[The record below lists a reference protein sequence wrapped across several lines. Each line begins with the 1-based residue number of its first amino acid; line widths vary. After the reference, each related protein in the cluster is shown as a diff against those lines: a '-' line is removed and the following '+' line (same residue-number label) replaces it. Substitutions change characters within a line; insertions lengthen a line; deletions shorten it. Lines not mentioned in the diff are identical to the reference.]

1 MVSLFN
7 FFIVLAY
14 SIQFLGNNSILQLL
28 IFIGACLTLF
38 LFFVDYS
45 NTFTKKWEG
54 VLMLSVI
61 IIALLITFWN
71 AVQRKEFFNEQTSLG
86 FVFLTFAM
94 FSYSQYKDKKSS
106 KRSM

>member
-1 MVSLFN
+1 
-7 FFIVLAY
+7 
-14 SIQFLGNNSILQLL
+14 
-28 IFIGACLTLF
+28 
-38 LFFVDYS
+38 
-45 NTFTKKWEG
+45 
-54 VLMLSVI
+54 MLSVI